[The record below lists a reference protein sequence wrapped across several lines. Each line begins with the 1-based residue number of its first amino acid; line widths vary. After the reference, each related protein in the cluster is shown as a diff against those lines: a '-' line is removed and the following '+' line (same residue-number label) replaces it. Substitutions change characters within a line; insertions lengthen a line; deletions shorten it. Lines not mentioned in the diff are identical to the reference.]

1 MRCKPWFLGMMLLL
15 VGGGLAC
22 GASLTYQEAKQRLKP
37 LRLPDWWIGDVEQLQ
52 QRLEKLKEGSASVI
66 ARSAGGRPVWLVSF
80 GQREPVERLA
90 NFNSAVGA
98 REPAAYADKAAR
110 RKPVILLIGPVHGHE
125 VEGLTGLV
133 NLIAIMETGRDLR
146 DRDQLQLQRLARQC
160 RLLIIPCGNPDG
172 VARFE
177 PRAAHGMTHD
187 EFQFWGQGTWAD
199 GTIAYWPRS
208 KRVHPFVG
216 PLVGF
221 MGCYFDQRGVNPMH
235 DEFFD
240 PMGKEAPAILRLA
253 REEAP
258 DLAVSLHSHEAAP
271 ALLRP
276 AWVPVEVQQEVA
288 DLAARVAKL
297 SAQRDLPHGPAPSVQ
312 TQPPRETDYASFNL
326 VSAVYHTSGATAF
339 VFECPHGIAGPKACQ
354 VTLEQILDIQ
364 LTLYQAMFE
373 HALERKAARGSTA
386 GLAAEKPA
394 EATAQ
399 SPSQQSPSQQS
410 PSQQPLSQQP
420 LSQQPPSPKP
430 ASQQSPPARQPEP
443 PQQITGRQ
451 VEEEP
456 DSPLA
461 NLPPHI
467 KRLTH
472 FGERAD
478 WSHDGKRILFLAKTF
493 GDVYELELATGI
505 IRPMTH
511 HYFHAGYVRA
521 LYLSNGDILL
531 SGAPKFDPADAWASR
546 WKTPE
551 LWVLSRRLD
560 GPPVPLGVR
569 CAEGPAVSRKHLRIA
584 WTISHQLYPE
594 ELPAGASQIW
604 MADIVY
610 EQGKPKLANKRKV
623 LDSRDLPFR
632 CGLETQN
639 FRPPEENELT
649 FSAYGYQGTEVM
661 GVDLKTGK
669 LTNYSNAPGQYDE
682 PEGIFPDGKFTC
694 VECDRHNPKGSQ
706 HIDIYKLALDGSG
719 KLERLT
725 YFNDGGKWKASN
737 PVISD
742 DGRFMAFQAARVG
755 DVAGVGRGILLYDF
769 QKAKAAQ
776 PQRP

>member
-1 MRCKPWFLGMMLLL
+1 MQSIHLCCAAILTV
-15 VGGGLAC
+15 VGCVAASA
-22 GASLTYQEAKQRLKP
+22 ASLTYAEAKQRLKP
-37 LRLPDWWIGDVEQLQ
+37 LKLPDWWIGDVEGLP
-52 QRLEKLKEGSASVI
+52 QRWEKLKEGAVSVI

-80 GQREPVERLA
+80 GQREPQQRLA

-110 RKPVILLIGPVHGHE
+110 RKPVVLLIGPVHGHE

-133 NLIAIMETGRDLR
+133 NLIAIMESGRDLR
-146 DRDQLQLQRLARQC
+146 GRDQSQLQQLGRKC
-160 RLLIIPCGNPDG
+160 RLLIVPCGNPDG

-199 GTIAYWPRS
+199 NTIAYWPRS
-208 KRVHPFVG
+208 KRVHPFTG

-221 MGCYFDQRGVNPMH
+221 MGCYFDQQGINPMH
-235 DEFFD
+235 DEFFE
-240 PMGKEAPAILRLA
+240 PMGNEAPAILRVA
-253 REEAP
+253 RQEAP
-258 DLAVSLHSHEAAP
+258 DLAVSLHSHQSAP
-271 ALLRP
+271 VLLRP

-288 DLAARVAKL
+288 ELAGRVAQL
-297 SAQRDLPHGPAPSVQ
+297 YQARGLPHGALPAAQ
-312 TQPPRETDYASFNL
+312 TAPTRESDYASFNL
-326 VSAVYHTSGATAF
+326 VSALYHTSGATAF
-339 VFECPHGIAGPKACQ
+339 VFECPHGIADEKACP

-364 LTLYQAMFE
+364 LAFYQALFE
-373 HALERKAARGSTA
+373 HALERKAAGTKTA
-386 GLAAEKPA
+386 GATAAA
-394 EATAQ
+394 AGEATGQAPPRPTQQAEPQQQPQPAQ
-399 SPSQQSPSQQS
+399 SVPRT
-410 PSQQPLSQQP
+410 
-420 LSQQPPSPKP
+420 PPP
-430 ASQQSPPARQPEP
+430 PEP
-443 PQQITGRQ
+443 PQVITHRAAD
-451 VEEEP
+451 EEP

-467 KRLTH
+467 RRLTH

-478 WSHDGKRILFLAKTF
+478 WSHDGKRLLFLSKTF
-493 GDVYELELATGI
+493 GDAYELELATGV
-505 IRPMTH
+505 IRPLTH

-531 SGAPKFDPADAWASR
+531 SGAPKFDPSDPWAAR

-551 LWVLSRRLD
+551 LWVLSRKLD
-560 GPPVPLGVR
+560 SPAVPLGVR
-569 CAEGPAVSRKHLRIA
+569 CAEGPAVSRKSLRIA
-584 WTISHQLYPE
+584 WTINHQLYPDD
-594 ELPAGASQIW
+594 LPAGASQIW

-610 EQGKPKLANKRKV
+610 QQGKPTLANKRKV

-669 LTNYSNAPGQYDE
+669 VTNYSNAPNQYDE

-706 HIDIYKLALDGSG
+706 YIDIYKLALDGSG
-719 KLERLT
+719 ALQRLT
-725 YFNDGGKWKASN
+725 YFNEGGKWKASN
-737 PVISD
+737 PVVSD
-742 DGRFMAFQAARVG
+742 DGRYMAFQAARVG

-769 QKAKAAQ
+769 QKAATK
-776 PQRP
+776 QRPQP